1 MFSQLSVSSA
11 EIEHIISP
19 LLSHLKDM
27 GKHIIL
33 TVSPIRH
40 LADGLHGNELS
51 KARLL
56 IACEALRDV
65 AEYFPAYEIMI
76 DDLRDYR
83 FYERDLKHPT
93 EMACDYIYEKF
104 CERYFSSST
113 IEKAIQSRE
122 VSLRAAHRQIIK

>member
-1 MFSQLSVSSA
+1 
-11 EIEHIISP
+11 
-19 LLSHLKDM
+19 LKAM
-27 GKHIIL
+27 GKNVIL

-56 IACEALRDV
+56 LACDALGSL
-65 AEYFPAYEIMI
+65 AEYFPAYEIML

-83 FYERDLKHPT
+83 FYDRDLKHPS

-113 IEKAIQSRE
+113 IEKAIKARE
-122 VSLRAAHRQIIK
+122 ATLRAAHRPIIQ